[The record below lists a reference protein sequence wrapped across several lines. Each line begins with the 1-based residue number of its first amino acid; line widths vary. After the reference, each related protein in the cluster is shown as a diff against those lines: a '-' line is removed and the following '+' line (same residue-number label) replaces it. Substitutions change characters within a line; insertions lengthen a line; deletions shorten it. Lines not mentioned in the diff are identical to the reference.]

1 MATPPETSK
10 SLVPLPIPT
19 NDLDE
24 GKRNLDQFGYTI
36 HEDLLFTQ
44 QLELI
49 RARLLEKAE
58 LECEEGVATYRIAN
72 KSMLGDRMLGHPPL
86 IQLLR
91 GKPSLRSRTR
101 DENSLIL

>member
-49 RARLLEKAE
+49 RARLLEQAE

-86 IQLLR
+86 I
-91 GKPSLRSRTR
+91 
-101 DENSLIL
+101 